1 MIGYEKKISLGLKKT
16 IILDIIDVQLTYM
29 KSASVNCHWT
39 NDQWC
44 LPSTHSYVAFQWSC
58 SVESFMEEGCSIEGF
73 GVRMTLVS

>member
-44 LPSTHSYVAFQWSC
+44 LPSTHSYVAFQ
-58 SVESFMEEGCSIEGF
+58 
-73 GVRMTLVS
+73 